1 MLTVEEFQEL
11 IPLMEASVQE
21 NLNVME
27 DLLAWAQGQISEVKL
42 YIEEIDLTGLL
53 EEVIHS
59 QKFIADK
66 KNTRIELE
74 PAGPYTVL
82 AACNALKL
90 IVPNLMSN
98 AINFSSDT
106 HPG

>member
-1 MLTVEEFQEL
+1 
-11 IPLMEASVQE
+11 
-21 NLNVME
+21 ME

-66 KNTRIELE
+66 KNIRIELE

-82 AACNALKL
+82 ADCNALQL
-90 IVPNLMSN
+90 ILRNLISN
-98 AINFSSDT
+98 AIKLSYENDPVTISLSRSEERRVGKERRD
-106 HPG
+106 